1 MQIIIVSHY
10 KRSDWVRKLLNVFP
24 GAFVVVDF
32 LDRGSLWAH
41 TEAIK
46 LAALLNVRCVIMED
60 DAIPVEG
67 FAERVE
73 MHVAEYPDELISFYL
88 GTGYP
93 KHWQDWVADALVNKG
108 AIVSESDN
116 WIMLPTLIHGVCYTF
131 PPDQVQRIVD
141 GLKRLNGS
149 VPEADTAI
157 GKAWGSRVL
166 YPVESLVEHRDQG
179 SVERHPDGQ
188 RRTEP
193 RVARFLAAPLAYD
206 R

>member
-10 KRSDWVRKLLNVFP
+10 KRSDWVRKLLDVFP

-32 LDRGSLWAH
+32 LDRGALWAH

-46 LAALLNVRCVIMED
+46 LAAMLNERCIIMED

-67 FAERVE
+67 FADLAARWY
-73 MHVAEYPDELISFYL
+73 HWYPDELISFYL
-88 GTGYP
+88 GTGRP
-93 KHWQDWVADALVNKG
+93 KAWQDWITGAFNKG
-108 AIVSESDN
+108 AMVSDSDG
-116 WIMLPTLIHGVCYTF
+116 WVRLPALIHGVCYTF
-131 PPDQVQRIVD
+131 PPDQAQAIGD

-149 VPEADTAI
+149 VKEADTAV
-157 GKAWGSRVL
+157 GKAWGKPVL

-188 RRTEP
+188 PRTEP
-193 RVARFLAAPLAYD
+193 RVARFLAGPLAYP

>member
-10 KRSDWVRKLLNVFP
+10 KRSDWVRKLLDVFP

-46 LAALLNVRCVIMED
+46 LAALLNERCIIMED

-67 FAERVE
+67 FVE
-73 MHVAEYPDELISFYL
+73 LASRWYHWWPGSFISFYL
-88 GTGYP
+88 GTSRP
-93 KHWQDWVADALVNKG
+93 QAWQEWVDDAINRVGKG
-108 AIVSESDN
+108 EG
-116 WIMLPTLIHGVCYTF
+116 WIAMPTLIHGVCYTF
-131 PPDQVQRIVD
+131 PPDQAQRISD

-149 VPEADTAI
+149 LKEADTAV
-157 GKAWGSRVL
+157 GKAWGSPVL

-179 SVERHPDGQ
+179 SVEQHPDGQ
-188 RRTEP
+188 PRTEP
-193 RVARFLAAPLAYD
+193 RVARFLAGPLAYE

>member
-10 KRSDWVRKLLNVFP
+10 KRSDWVRKLLDVFP

-46 LAALLNVRCVIMED
+46 LAALLNVRCIIMED

-67 FAERVE
+67 FDWLAARWIAET
-73 MHVAEYPDELISFYL
+73 PNDLISFYL
-88 GTGYP
+88 GTSRP
-93 KHWQDWVADALVNKG
+93 VAMQPQIDWAIKNVPVAQR
-108 AIVSESDN
+108 AIS
-116 WIMLPTLIHGVCYTF
+116 IRLPTLIHGVCYTF
-131 PPDQVQRIVD
+131 PPDQAQRLAD
-141 GLKRLNGS
+141 GLKRLNGRIR
-149 VPEADTAI
+149 EADYAVGAI
-157 GKAWGSRVL
+157 WSWSVL

-188 RRTEP
+188 PRTEP
-193 RVARFLAAPLAYD
+193 RVARFLAAPLAYP

>member
-10 KRSDWVRKLLNVFP
+10 KRADWVRKLLDVFP

-46 LAALLNVRCVIMED
+46 LAALLDERCIIMED

-67 FAERVE
+67 FDRLAQGW
-73 MHVAEYPDELISFYL
+73 VASRPDDLISFYL
-88 GTGYP
+88 GTGRP
-93 KHWQDWVADALVNKG
+93 QAWQDWIEDACSVADYPNFHF
-108 AIVSESDN
+108 S
-116 WIMLPTLIHGVCYTF
+116 LPTLIHGVCYTF
-131 PPDQVQRIVD
+131 PPDQAQRISD

-149 VPEADTAI
+149 YREADTAV
-157 GKAWGSRVL
+157 GKAWGKPVL
-166 YPVESLVEHRDQG
+166 YPVQSLVEHRDQG
-179 SVERHPDGQ
+179 SVEQHPDGQ
-188 RRTEP
+188 PRTEP
-193 RVARFLAAPLAYD
+193 RVARFLAAPLAYE

>member
-10 KRSDWVRKLLNVFP
+10 KRSDWVRKLLDVFP

-46 LAALLNVRCVIMED
+46 LAALLNERCIIMED

-67 FAERVE
+67 FAEL
-73 MHVAEYPDELISFYL
+73 AERWMQRYPGSLISFYL
-88 GTGYP
+88 GTNRP
-93 KHWQDWVADALVNKG
+93 TMWQGWVDDALDRE
-108 AIVSESDN
+108 SEYTGELSG
-116 WIMLPTLIHGVCYTF
+116 WIALSALIHGVCYTF
-131 PPDQVQRIVD
+131 PACEAKRISD

-149 VPEADTAI
+149 LKEADTAV
-157 GKAWGSRVL
+157 GRAWGE
-166 YPVESLVEHRDQG
+166 PVVYTVQSLVEHRDQG
-179 SVERHPDGQ
+179 SVEQHPDGQ
-188 RRTEP
+188 PRTEP
-193 RVARFLAAPLAYD
+193 RVARFLAGPLAYE

>member
-10 KRSDWVRKLLNVFP
+10 KRADWVRKLLEVFP

-46 LAALLNVRCVIMED
+46 LAALLKVRCVIMED
-60 DAIPVEG
+60 DAIPVAG
-67 FAERVE
+67 FAELASRWY
-73 MHVAEYPDELISFYL
+73 HWYPDELISFYL
-88 GTGYP
+88 GTSFP
-93 KHWQDWVADALVNKG
+93 HHWQEWVDDAIAPAPKT
-108 AIVSESDN
+108 IR
-116 WIMLPTLIHGVCYTF
+116 LPALIHGVCYTF
-131 PPDQVQRIVD
+131 PPDQVQRISD

-149 VPEADTAI
+149 LKEADTAV
-157 GKAWGSRVL
+157 GKAWGKPVL

-188 RRTEP
+188 PRTEP
-193 RVARFLAAPLAYD
+193 RVARFLAGPLAYE

>member
-10 KRSDWVRKLLNVFP
+10 KRSDWVRKLLDVFP
-24 GAFVVVDF
+24 SAFVVVDF

-46 LAALLNVRCVIMED
+46 LAALLNERCIIMED
-60 DAIPVEG
+60 DAIPVVG
-67 FAERVE
+67 FERW
-73 MHVAEYPDELISFYL
+73 AAAWISDLPAELISFYL

-93 KHWQDWVADALVNKG
+93 THWKEWLDHELIGKPLATA
-108 AIVSESDN
+108 
-116 WIMLPTLIHGVCYTF
+116 LPTLIHGVCYTF
-131 PPDQVQRIVD
+131 PPDQAQRISD

-149 VPEADTAI
+149 LKEADTAV
-157 GKAWGSRVL
+157 GKAWGRAVL

-179 SVERHPDGQ
+179 SVEQHPDGQ
-188 RRTEP
+188 PRTEP
-193 RVARFLAAPLAYD
+193 RVARFLAGPLAYE